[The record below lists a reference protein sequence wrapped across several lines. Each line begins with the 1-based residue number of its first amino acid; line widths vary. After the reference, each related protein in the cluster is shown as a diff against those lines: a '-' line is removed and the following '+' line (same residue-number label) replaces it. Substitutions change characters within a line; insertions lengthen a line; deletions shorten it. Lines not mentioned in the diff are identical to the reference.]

1 MTNWIEGSSQMNKKV
16 CILTGVGPET
26 GTGAEIARYFSENG
40 YHVAM
45 IARTE
50 DNLKNLE
57 KKYNNTT
64 AYPCDVGNI
73 EDFKKIID
81 KIQMDLGSAE
91 VVIHNAPLGTR
102 GPILDLSYEDLEKNF
117 RVNTTALLVLSQ
129 MALPKM
135 LERKSG
141 TIIVT
146 GNTAAERG
154 KDGWGFFAAS
164 KSAQKILAE
173 SMAREF
179 GPKGIHVAYI
189 IIDALI
195 DTPRTRPHL
204 APDKPDKFFASPKN
218 IAKEIF
224 NVVKQDK
231 STWSFRVELRPYG
244 EYW

>member
-1 MTNWIEGSSQMNKKV
+1 M
-16 CILTGVGPET
+16 
-26 GTGAEIARYFSENG
+26 
-40 YHVAM
+40 
-45 IARTE
+45 
-50 DNLKNLE
+50 
-57 KKYNNTT
+57 
-64 AYPCDVGNI
+64 
-73 EDFKKIID
+73 
-81 KIQMDLGSAE
+81 
-91 VVIHNAPLGTR
+91 VIHNAPLGTR

-117 RVNTTALLVLSQ
+117 RVNTTSLLILSQ

-135 LERKSG
+135 LERESG

-164 KSAQKILAE
+164 KSAQKILTE

-195 DTPRTRPHL
+195 DTPRTRPRL
-204 APDKPDKFFASPKN
+204 APDKPDNFFASPKQ
-218 IAKEIF
+218 IAKEVF
-224 NVVKQDK
+224 KVVKQDR
-231 STWSFRVELRPYG
+231 SAWSFRVELRPYG

>member
-1 MTNWIEGSSQMNKKV
+1 
-16 CILTGVGPET
+16 
-26 GTGAEIARYFSENG
+26 
-40 YHVAM
+40 M
-45 IARTE
+45 I
-50 DNLKNLE
+50 
-57 KKYNNTT
+57 
-64 AYPCDVGNI
+64 
-73 EDFKKIID
+73 
-81 KIQMDLGSAE
+81 
-91 VVIHNAPLGTR
+91 IHNAPLGTR
-102 GPILDLSYEDLEKNF
+102 GPILDLSYEDLENNF

-129 MALPKM
+129 ITLPKM
-135 LERKSG
+135 LEEGSG

-195 DTPRTRPHL
+195 DTPRTRPRL
-204 APDKPDKFFASPKN
+204 APDKPDHFFASPTH
-218 IAKEIF
+218 IAKEIL
-224 NVVKQDK
+224 NVVKQDR
-231 STWSFRVELRPYG
+231 SAWSFRVELRPYG

>member
-1 MTNWIEGSSQMNKKV
+1 MDKKL
-16 CILTGVGPET
+16 CIVTGVGPET
-26 GTGAEIARYFSENG
+26 GTGAEIARFFSENG

-45 IARTE
+45 IARTKE
-50 DNLKNLE
+50 NLKYLE
-57 KKYNNTT
+57 KKYPNTS
-64 AYPCDVGNI
+64 AYPCDVGII
-73 EDFKKIID
+73 EKLEETIN
-81 KIQMDLGSAE
+81 KIQVELGSAD
-91 VVIHNAPLGTR
+91 VIIHNAPLGTR
-102 GPILDLSYEDLEKNF
+102 GPILDLSYEDLENNF

-129 MALPKM
+129 MILPKM
-135 LERKSG
+135 LEKGSG

-154 KDGWGFFAAS
+154 KEGWGFFAAS

-189 IIDALI
+189 IVDALI
-195 DTPRTRPHL
+195 DTPRTRPRL
-204 APDKPDKFFASPKN
+204 APDKPDHFFAAPTH

-224 NVVKQDK
+224 NVVKQDR
-231 STWSFRVELRPYG
+231 SAWSFRVELRPYG

>member
-1 MTNWIEGSSQMNKKV
+1 MNKKLCV
-16 CILTGVGPET
+16 LTGVGPET
-26 GTGAEIARYFSENG
+26 GTGAEIARHFSENG

-50 DNLKNLE
+50 DNLRYLE
-57 KKYNNTT
+57 KKYHNTT
-64 AYPCDVGNI
+64 AYPCDVANI
-73 EDFKKIID
+73 EDFEKTLK
-81 KIQMDLGSAE
+81 KIQMELGSAD

-102 GPILDLSYEDLEKNF
+102 GPILDLSYQDLEKNF
-117 RVNTTALLVLSQ
+117 RVNTTALLILSQ
-129 MALPKM
+129 ITLPKM
-135 LERKSG
+135 LERESG

-164 KSAQKILAE
+164 KAAQKILAE

-195 DTPRTRPHL
+195 DTPRTRPRL
-204 APDKPDKFFASPKN
+204 APDKPDSFFASPN
-218 IAKEIF
+218 HIAQEIF
-224 NVVKQDK
+224 KVVNQDR
-231 STWSFRVELRPYG
+231 SAWSFRVELRPYG

>member
-1 MTNWIEGSSQMNKKV
+1 
-16 CILTGVGPET
+16 
-26 GTGAEIARYFSENG
+26 
-40 YHVAM
+40 M

-57 KKYNNTT
+57 KKYKNTT

-73 EDFKKIID
+73 ENFKKTID

-129 MALPKM
+129 MALPQM
-135 LERKSG
+135 LERESG

-204 APDKPDKFFASPKN
+204 AADKPDKFFASPKN

>member
-1 MTNWIEGSSQMNKKV
+1 MDRKL

-26 GTGAEIARYFSENG
+26 GTGAEIARYFSMND

-45 IARTE
+45 IARNE
-50 DNLKNLE
+50 ENLKYLE
-57 KKYNNTT
+57 KKYPNTT
-64 AYPCDVGNI
+64 AYPCDVGI
-73 EDFKKIID
+73 IAQFKETIN
-81 KIQMDLGSAE
+81 KIQVELGSAD
-91 VVIHNAPLGTR
+91 VIIHNAPLGTR
-102 GPILDLSYEDLEKNF
+102 GPILDLSYEDLENNF

-129 MALPKM
+129 ITLPKM
-135 LERKSG
+135 LEEGSG

-195 DTPRTRPHL
+195 DTPRTRPRL
-204 APDKPDKFFASPKN
+204 APDKPDHFFASPTH
-218 IAKEIF
+218 IAKEIL
-224 NVVKQDK
+224 NVVKQDR
-231 STWSFRVELRPYG
+231 SAWSFRVELRPYG

>member
-1 MTNWIEGSSQMNKKV
+1 MKNWIEGPSQMNKKL

-50 DNLKNLE
+50 KNLKYLE
-57 KKYNNTT
+57 TKYDNTS

-73 EDFKKIID
+73 EDFKKTID

-102 GPILDLSYEDLEKNF
+102 GPILDLSYGDLEKNF

-135 LERKSG
+135 LERESG

-154 KDGWGFFAAS
+154 KGGWGFFAAS

-173 SMAREF
+173 SIAREF

-195 DTPRTRPHL
+195 DTPRTRPLL
-204 APDKPDKFFASPKN
+204 APDKPDHFFAAPTH

-224 NVVKQDK
+224 NVVKQDR
-231 STWSFRVELRPYG
+231 SAWSFRVELRPYG

>member
-1 MTNWIEGSSQMNKKV
+1 
-16 CILTGVGPET
+16 
-26 GTGAEIARYFSENG
+26 
-40 YHVAM
+40 
-45 IARTE
+45 
-50 DNLKNLE
+50 
-57 KKYNNTT
+57 
-64 AYPCDVGNI
+64 
-73 EDFKKIID
+73 
-81 KIQMDLGSAE
+81 
-91 VVIHNAPLGTR
+91 
-102 GPILDLSYEDLEKNF
+102 
-117 RVNTTALLVLSQ
+117 

-135 LERKSG
+135 LERESG

-195 DTPRTRPHL
+195 DTPRTRPRL
-204 APDKPDKFFASPKN
+204 APDKPDEFFASPKH
-218 IAKEIF
+218 IAEEVFK
-224 NVVKQDK
+224 VVKQDR
-231 STWSFRVELRPYG
+231 SAWSFRVELRPYG

>member
-1 MTNWIEGSSQMNKKV
+1 
-16 CILTGVGPET
+16 
-26 GTGAEIARYFSENG
+26 
-40 YHVAM
+40 
-45 IARTE
+45 
-50 DNLKNLE
+50 
-57 KKYNNTT
+57 
-64 AYPCDVGNI
+64 
-73 EDFKKIID
+73 
-81 KIQMDLGSAE
+81 
-91 VVIHNAPLGTR
+91 
-102 GPILDLSYEDLEKNF
+102 
-117 RVNTTALLVLSQ
+117 
-129 MALPKM
+129 M
-135 LERKSG
+135 LEQERG

-195 DTPRTRPHL
+195 DTPRTRPTL
-204 APDKPDKFFASPKN
+204 APDKPDNFFAAPKH

-224 NVVKQDK
+224 KIVKQDR
-231 STWSFRVELRPYG
+231 SAWSFRVELRPYG

>member
-1 MTNWIEGSSQMNKKV
+1 M
-16 CILTGVGPET
+16 
-26 GTGAEIARYFSENG
+26 
-40 YHVAM
+40 
-45 IARTE
+45 
-50 DNLKNLE
+50 
-57 KKYNNTT
+57 
-64 AYPCDVGNI
+64 
-73 EDFKKIID
+73 
-81 KIQMDLGSAE
+81 
-91 VVIHNAPLGTR
+91 VIHNAPLGTR

-117 RVNTTALLVLSQ
+117 RVNTTALLILSQ

-135 LERKSG
+135 LERESG

-195 DTPRTRPHL
+195 DTPRTRPRL
-204 APDKPDKFFASPKN
+204 APDKPDNFFASPKHIAEFAE
-218 IAKEIF
+218 IAKKAQLDTIDLYMSAGKEM
-224 NVVKQDK
+224 NEEMTKTAKKTSNKTVVT
-231 STWSFRVELRPYG
+231 SSE
-244 EYW
+244 